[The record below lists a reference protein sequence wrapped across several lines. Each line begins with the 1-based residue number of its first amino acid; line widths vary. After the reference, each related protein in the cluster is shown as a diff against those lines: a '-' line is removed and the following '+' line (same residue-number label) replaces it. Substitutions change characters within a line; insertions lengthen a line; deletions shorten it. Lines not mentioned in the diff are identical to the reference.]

1 MIKRFI
7 IALVLLILI
16 GGGLVGFNLYR
27 NHAIQQF
34 FANMPAQ
41 TVSVSTVTLEPASW
55 TPEIEAIGTVSAV
68 NGVDLSVETAGI
80 VGKINFEA
88 NDDVDQGQLLV
99 QLDDAMQRADLA
111 AAKAQAQLDQTNLT
125 RAQELQ
131 QRQVGTEVNVDSA
144 RAAADASAAQVEKAQ
159 AAIDQRQIKAPF
171 DGVIG
176 IPQIQLGQY
185 IQPGTTVAT
194 LQNTDVMRVDFTVPE
209 QTLPQVKVGQPV
221 RLGLTNDEM
230 PFKGTIEGINP
241 KVDPRSR
248 LVTLRARVENPDGQ
262 LTPGQFV
269 EVRVELPKEDGV
281 LSLPQT
287 AVIASL
293 YGDHVFVVV
302 PQDEVNGDSGSD
314 SGQEQ
319 SAGGEE
325 TAAGAESGAQDQAS
339 DAPSLAVKQV
349 FVKTGR
355 RNGQMVEIRDGL
367 SSGDEVVTGG
377 QNRLNNGT
385 PVAVN
390 NQDDDSSDGAD
401 GGADSARAGG
411 Q

>member
-7 IALVLLILI
+7 IALVLLVLI

-41 TVSVSTVTLEPASW
+41 TIPVSTITVEPTSW

-68 NGVDLSVETAGI
+68 NGVDLSVEAAGI
-80 VGKINFEA
+80 VSEINFQA
-88 NDDVDQGQLLV
+88 NDEVEQGQLLV
-99 QLDDAMQRADLA
+99 QLDDAMQRADLSA
-111 AAKAQAQLDQTNLT
+111 AQAQAQLDKSNLT

-131 QRQVGTEVNVDSA
+131 QRQVGTDMNVDSA

-171 DGVIG
+171 NGIIG

-185 IQPGTTVAT
+185 ISPGTVVAT
-194 LQNTDVMRVDFTVPE
+194 LQNTDVMRVDFTIPE
-209 QTLPQVKVGQPV
+209 QELTQVKIGQPV
-221 RLGLTNDEM
+221 RLGLTDSET
-230 PFKGTIEGINP
+230 PFKGMIEGINP
-241 KVDPRSR
+241 KVDPQSR
-248 LVTLRARVENPDGQ
+248 LVTLRARVDEPEGR

-269 EVRVELPKEDGV
+269 EVRVELPEEEGV
-281 LSLPQT
+281 LALPQT
-287 AVIASL
+287 AVVASL
-293 YGDHVFVVV
+293 YGDHIFVVV
-302 PQDEVNGDSGSD
+302 PENEVNGEADASA
-314 SGQEQ
+314 QAQ
-319 SAGGEE
+319 SAPDEGTENGDASGGD
-325 TAAGAESGAQDQAS
+325 DQS
-339 DAPSLAVKQV
+339 SEPSLAVKQV

-355 RNGQMVEIRDGL
+355 RSGQLVEISEGL
-367 SSGDEVVTGG
+367 SAGDQVVTGG

-385 PVAVN
+385 PVTVD
-390 NQDDDSSDGAD
+390 NQDDD
-401 GGADSARAGG
+401 GGDSAGENADSAQAGE